1 MRVHCAVLESDEIT
15 MFFMGASVSSEF
27 GPLLN
32 PRLCVYSLGNTM
44 PIKYKWQVWFHAV
57 ASGECSFENT
67 EAVLGSSFSY
77 VRIQTMPWD
86 QQLSIY

>member
-15 MFFMGASVSSEF
+15 MFFRGASVSSEF

-32 PRLCVYSLGNTM
+32 PRLCVYSLGNSM
-44 PIKYKWQVWFHAV
+44 PINYKWQVWFHAV
-57 ASGECSFENT
+57 ASGDCSFEMLKPYLISFQLCRNT
-67 EAVLGSSFSY
+67 KFA
-77 VRIQTMPWD
+77 WD